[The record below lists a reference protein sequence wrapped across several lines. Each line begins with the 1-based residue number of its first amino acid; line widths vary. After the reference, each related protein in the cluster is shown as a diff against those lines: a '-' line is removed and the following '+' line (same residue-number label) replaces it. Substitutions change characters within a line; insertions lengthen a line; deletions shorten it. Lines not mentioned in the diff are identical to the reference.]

1 MTPVQ
6 RVAPLRLWSLWRD
19 REARLILR
27 DMSQLFDFLVPA
39 ALLAVL
45 IALGAGLYA
54 LFRGGD
60 FGRSWSNKLMRLRV
74 LLQFIAV
81 IVLVAAA
88 FWWRKGA

>member
-1 MTPVQ
+1 
-6 RVAPLRLWSLWRD
+6 
-19 REARLILR
+19 
-27 DMSQLFDFLVPA
+27 MSQLFDILVPA

-88 FWWRKGA
+88 FWWRKGV